1 MPQKAVDYSIKESTL
16 SETMKQKMVPL
27 CDVCY
32 ARNKAENYFIRS
44 FVLCNSLET
53 YCDKGSVL
61 SFVSPNEQ

>member
-32 ARNKAENYFIRS
+32 ARNKAENHFIRS
-44 FVLCNSLET
+44 
-53 YCDKGSVL
+53 L
-61 SFVSPNEQ
+61 SYATRWKHTATEDRFCLL